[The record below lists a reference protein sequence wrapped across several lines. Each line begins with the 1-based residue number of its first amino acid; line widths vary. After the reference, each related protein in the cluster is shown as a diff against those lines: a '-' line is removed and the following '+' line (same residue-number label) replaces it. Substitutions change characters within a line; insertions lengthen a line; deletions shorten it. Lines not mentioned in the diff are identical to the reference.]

1 MKIKIRKSFL
11 IVLLCLVTLN
21 VTALIPQKVSAVK
34 IGKYKTE
41 VNPIIDETVTGPE
54 VKYGWNNSN
63 GKWSY
68 TDGESKNYSNGIFTI
83 EGEKYLFDNN
93 GYLCTG
99 IQKNNG
105 KIYYFSE
112 EGDSPYSGLG
122 RLEAYIG
129 WKTLNSD
136 IYYFNADNSISTGWE
151 TISGKQYYFSDNG
164 KLQKGWTKIGKNT
177 FYFKNSGKLGEKG
190 KMLTGWRRISKNI
203 FYFSKK
209 GKKGKLV
216 TGVKKIRKNKFYFKP
231 NGKAGYKGALQTGWK
246 KIGKSKYFLTVS
258 GKTGVKGKMVKNR
271 IAGNKKLGY
280 GFVDSNGKRITT
292 KAITLATKFVLK
304 HTSKNQSK
312 KAKLKTCF
320 DYLWRNYSYKRIY
333 GFPTKSTL
341 SKDYAQYMFTNK
353 HGNCFCYG
361 TTFSCIARVLG
372 YRSRVGTGLIEAA
385 GGGMTPHG
393 WSEVK
398 INGKWYIFDPD
409 MQKNIPG
416 ISSYMRTR
424 YNYPYSLICNNHY
437 TLTFKNSKTVWI
449 KGK

>member
-1 MKIKIRKSFL
+1 MKIKICKSFL

-21 VTALIPQKVSAVK
+21 VTVFIPQKVDAVE
-34 IGKYKTE
+34 IDKYKTE

-136 IYYFNADNSISTGWE
+136 IYYFNADNSISTGWK
-151 TISGKQYYFSDNG
+151 TISGKQYYFLNNG
-164 KLQKGWTKIGKNT
+164 KLQKGWAKIGKNT
-177 FYFKNSGKLGEKG
+177 FYFKNSGKLGD
-190 KMLTGWRRISKNI
+190 
-203 FYFSKK
+203 
-209 GKKGKLV
+209 KGKLV
-216 TGVKKIRKNKFYFKP
+216 TGVKKIGKNKFYFRP

-320 DYLWRNYSYKRIY
+320 DYIKKNYPYKRIY
-333 GFPTKSTL
+333 GLPTAKTL
-341 SKDYAQYMFTNK
+341 SHNYAEYMLK
-353 HGNCFCYG
+353 KRKGNCFCYASA
-361 TTFSCIARVLG
+361 FACIARVLG
-372 YRSRVGTGLIEAA
+372 YEVRVNEGFITTTA
-385 GGGMTPHG
+385 GGPDTHG
-393 WSEVK
+393 WTEAK
-398 INGKWYIFDPD
+398 INKRWYLFD
-409 MQKNIPG
+409 
-416 ISSYMRTR
+416 ISMHKRLGVNLYMKRKGSYPHKYK
-424 YNYPYSLICNNHY
+424 YNHRYSLNFSNN
-437 TLTFKNSKTVWI
+437 KVVW
-449 KGK
+449 KES